1 MASWALAE
9 AKAKFSEVVDRAVN
23 HEPQEIT
30 RNGKPVAVLVS
41 RDEWLRSK
49 RKVEHNHRSMAEFFR
64 NSPLRNSGIDL
75 RRSKSPARKVDL

>member
-9 AKAKFSEVVDRAVN
+9 AKSKFSEVVDRAVN

-30 RNGKPVAVLVS
+30 RNGKPIAVLVS

-49 RKVEHNHRSMAEFFR
+49 RKVENNHRSMAEFFR

>member
-1 MASWALAE
+1 MASWALSE

-41 RDEWLRSK
+41 QDEWLRSK
-49 RKVEHNHRSMAEFFR
+49 RTVVHNQRSMADFFR
-64 NSPLRNSGIDL
+64 NSPLRDSHIDL